1 MMPNLKITLVGAG
14 SYVWTPGVLSNLLS
28 NPGLN
33 GSHIVMHDI
42 NPEPLELGYK
52 LALRYQEAS
61 GTACTFE
68 QTTEQA
74 AALEGADFVTV
85 TISTGGLKAMQ
96 HDLEIPER
104 YGIFQTVGDTVGP
117 GGLCRSLRNIPV
129 FVGIARTME
138 KQCPEAWM
146 INVSNPLATITRAVN
161 KETSIRALGMCHGV
175 HGTAQ
180 QYVDY
185 FGASAGE
192 VAFVN
197 TGIDHCSWF
206 TEFVVQGRDAG
217 ELLEEKGLDAWLAK
231 PPAEAE
237 KDPAFGPLFNLRCS
251 LLLGRELAALPA
263 IGDRHMVEFFPNYLR
278 SPETVA
284 KYGLI
289 RTTIADRV
297 KNYQTA
303 RARIDRIVNGEEQPR
318 FEEAVDV
325 VGVRQSDDVAS
336 WILALTGRGPAFED
350 NVNAPNTGQVPELPP
365 GCIVET
371 RAVLDA
377 AGVHPL
383 SAPLTPALE
392 PAVVPHVLRQELTVE
407 AGIEGDFEKAI
418 AVLAG
423 DPLIT
428 GAETVRPMLRQML
441 EATKEWVPQFG
452 L

>member
-1 MMPNLKITLVGAG
+1 
-14 SYVWTPGVLSNLLS
+14 
-28 NPGLN
+28 
-33 GSHIVMHDI
+33 
-42 NPEPLELGYK
+42 LELGYK
-52 LALRYQEAS
+52 LALRYKEVS

-74 AALEGADFVTV
+74 AALDGADFVTV

-96 HDLEIPER
+96 RDLEIPEQ

-117 GGLCRSLRNIPV
+117 GGLCRSLRNVPV
-129 FVGIARTME
+129 FVGIAHTME
-138 KQCPEAWM
+138 RQCPEAWM
-146 INVSNPLATITRAVN
+146 INVSNPLTTITRAVN

-185 FGASAGE
+185 FGAGAGE

-206 TEFVVQGRDAG
+206 TEFVVRGRDAG

-237 KDPAFGPLFNLRCS
+237 KDPVFGPLFNLRCS
-251 LLLGRELAALPA
+251 LLLGRELGALPA

-284 KYGLI
+284 RYGLI

-297 KNYQTA
+297 RNYQAA

-407 AGIEGDFEKAI
+407 AGMEGHFEKAI

-423 DPLIT
+423 DPLVT

-441 EATKEWVPQFG
+441 EATREWVPQFG